1 MVILKNF
8 LPKVYSLFL
17 IVFAFST
24 FGCYSRPK
32 KSGLLDYMNIS
43 NIVSYLGGTASEIN
57 VQVNGLT
64 NSGILIVELV
74 STGEQI
80 TFNAGAGTLT
90 DTFSGV
96 YDYNQTYTLNIFAQP
111 ATSPTQTCIISNP
124 NLNLNF
130 YNKTFVV
137 NCAENWYKANVS
149 ITGIDSTNTTN
160 LEIYNNGTDLK
171 TRTSNGTV
179 SFDVGD
185 GLGYDITIGAV
196 PTVPSTHTCQVVTS
210 PANGTISGADVNL
223 QISCLSLMKTSVA
236 APGSFFPATKAMNFT
251 FSGPVTGCALD
262 ATAGGPP
269 YSAGTASGSPGIT
282 YTGNTAKVA
291 PTSLPWSFGALTFPL
306 DVVFILTGCKDA
318 VAFAN
323 NGATISLNVKMMEGD
338 VYFISNTS
346 GSDSNSCADPSDSCK
361 TIQTGVNQCSSAN
374 VCTVFVEGGDYIIS
388 GAVSPITLTSSGG
401 VRLLGSFDPTF
412 SIQDLD
418 STPTRIF
425 DNRSLIQCPG
435 NTLGT
440 NECAPITITPSG
452 MAGNSAKAHVVQGFS
467 IFADETKKFA
477 FGIRIIN
484 GDANSYSY
492 LYANYITGGQG
503 GLGVENS
510 AAGGIRGGIYL
521 LNSKANNQIDTNVL
535 KGGFGADTSYGVYNY
550 DSTAFLLRNRIS
562 GDKGFTSAAIGVTS
576 YTDPVVAII
585 NNTMN
590 FRQYTDGS
598 VTSTYTY
605 GVYSFE
611 SAANTKYYIAGNTI
625 YSAGASGGSNYGM
638 FMSGSATKA
647 QMVNNLIM
655 AQGANGVCATFDNDP
670 VPTLASFRGNSLN
683 CSAGTLVHSGSTNY
697 NLLCSG
703 VFTNSALCALAL
715 LSDKFLNDGLSTVRS
730 DQNFTV
736 NPSLSGY
743 PVAQPWLSMSLANG
757 GPCAIAFGGVETSG
771 YLNSFDPPYKL
782 DAVIGAPVTRTTS
795 SGGTTPSGSAG
806 YSIGAFELDDSGC
819 F

>member
-1 MVILKNF
+1 MVSLKNF

-17 IVFAFST
+17 IVFALST

-236 APGSFFPATKAMNFT
+236 SGSFMPSTKAMTFT
-251 FSGPVTGCALD
+251 FSGPVTGCILD
-262 ATAGGPP
+262 STGGGPP
-269 YSAGTASGSPGIT
+269 YNAGTASGSPGIT
-282 YTGNTAKVA
+282 YAGNGAKIA
-291 PTSLPWSFGALTFPL
+291 PTTLPWSFGALTFPL
-306 DVVFILTGCKDA
+306 QVSFTLTGCADA
-318 VAFAN
+318 VAAAN
-323 NGATISLNVKMMEGD
+323 NGATLSVTVKMMDGD
-338 VYFISNTS
+338 VYFVSDTS
-346 GSDSNSCADPSDSCK
+346 GNDSNSCLDPSVSCK
-361 TIQTGVNQCSSAN
+361 TIQTAVSQCSSSSI
-374 VCTVFVEGGDYIIS
+374 CTVFVEGGNYIIS
-388 GAVSPITLTSSGG
+388 GSVSPITLNSSGG

-412 SIQDLD
+412 STQSLDL
-418 STPTRIF
+418 TPSRIA
-425 DNRSLIQCPG
+425 DNRTVAQCPG
-435 NTLGT
+435 TILSS
-440 NECAPITITPSG
+440 NECAPITVTASG
-452 MAGNSAKAHVVQGFS
+452 MGGDSTKAHVIQGFS
-467 IFADETKKFA
+467 IFADETKQNS
-477 FGIRIIN
+477 FGIRIKN
-484 GDANSYSY
+484 GDSNSFSY
-492 LYANYITGGQG
+492 IFGNYISGGEG

-510 AAGGIRGGIYL
+510 AGTRGGIYL
-521 LNSKANNQIDTNVL
+521 LSSPSNNQIDTNVI
-535 KGGFGADTSYGVYNY
+535 KGGFGASN
-550 DSTAFLLRNRIS
+550 STAVYSTDSNLYLLRNRIS
-562 GDKGFTSAAIGVTS
+562 GDKAVNDSHSVWLVNFVDSL
-576 YTDPVVAII
+576 VAII

-590 FRQYTDGS
+590 FRPYSDGS
-598 VTSTYTY
+598 VTSKFTY
-605 GVYSFE
+605 GIRNE
-611 SAANTKYYIAGNTI
+611 ENTALIKFYIAGNTI
-625 YSAGASGGSNYGM
+625 YSGGATVGSNYGI
-638 FMSGSATKA
+638 FMTGVATNA
-647 QMVNNLIM
+647 QMANNLIVG
-655 AQGANGVCATFDNDP
+655 QGTSAVCSSFSTTPSTNA
-670 VPTLASFRGNSLN
+670 VFRGNSLD
-683 CSAGTLVHSGSTNY
+683 CPSGKTVTVGATNFAIF
-697 NLLCSG
+697 CSG
-703 VFTNSALCALAL
+703 NGTFNISGLCLVANA
-715 LSDKFLNDGLSTVRS
+715 FMNDVLTATRS
-730 DQNFTV
+730 NQNFVTT
-736 NPSLSGY
+736 PSFNGY
-743 PVAQPWLSMSLANG
+743 PIAQPWLSMNTATG
-757 GPCAIAFGGVETSG
+757 GPCSIAFGGVETSS
-771 YLNSFDPPYKL
+771 YLNSFDPNYKL
-782 DAVIGAPVTRTTS
+782 DAVIGAPVTRTSS
-795 SGGTTPSGSAG
+795 SGGTTPFGSDG
-806 YSIGAFELDDSGC
+806 YSIGAFERDDPGC